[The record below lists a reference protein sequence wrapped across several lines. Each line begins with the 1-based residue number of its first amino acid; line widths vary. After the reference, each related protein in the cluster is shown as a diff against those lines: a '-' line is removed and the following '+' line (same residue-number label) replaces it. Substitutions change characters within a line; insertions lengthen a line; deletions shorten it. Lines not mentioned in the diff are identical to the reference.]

1 MTTIQKALIAAGVVV
16 VVGGIIAAS
25 VLSRPKAK
33 GEEVYM
39 AKAATRDLSS
49 YVQATGRI
57 EARKKVN
64 VQSSVIG
71 EIVDLPV
78 KEGDVVKKGD
88 LLVQID
94 PVRYRQ
100 EVERLESALRSVKIQ
115 VEQAQVALENAE
127 RQYKRNQS
135 LLASSGLVSQQTF
148 EQSELD
154 FRSRSI
160 DLKNLQEQVS
170 QGDAS
175 LAKARD
181 DLSKTTLR
189 SPIDGTVTKLNA
201 EKGEITLTGTMNNPG
216 TVIMIVSDMSEILA
230 TVEVDETRVTQ
241 VEIGQRARIV
251 VDAVGDAHP
260 YTGKVDEIAGSAIQR
275 TGQQSQIFEVKV
287 ALDTVDAKLRPGM
300 TAKARIETQRADHV
314 LTVPIQAVKLR
325 PKKDLDDAAAKGE
338 KKAPPATTSGASA
351 AEPPSPSP
359 SASPSAVS
367 AAAVSASP
375 APVPD
380 GKERSDDTRECIFVV
395 EGGKAK
401 LRAVKTGISDETSV
415 VVVSGLKDGEMVV
428 TGPYRSLRDLKNGD
442 AVKEKKEPEAKD
454 GKDDGKDS
462 SK

>member
-1 MTTIQKALIAAGVVV
+1 MTNAQKILVGAGVVV

-25 VLSRPKAK
+25 VLSRPKEK

-135 LLASSGLVSQQTF
+135 LLASSGLVSQQAF

-154 FRSRSI
+154 FRSRTI

-241 VEIGQRARIV
+241 VELGQPARIV

-260 YTGKVDEIAGSAIQR
+260 YSGKVDEIAGSAIQR

-314 LTVPIQAVKLR
+314 LTVPIQAVMLR
-325 PKKDLDDAAAKGE
+325 PKKDLDDATAKPE
-338 KKAPPATTSGASA
+338 TKAPPATKSGASA

-359 SASPSAVS
+359 SPSAS
-367 AAAVSASP
+367 SSPAAVP
-375 APVPD
+375 G
-380 GKERSDDTRECIFVV
+380 GKEKSDDTRECIFVV

-428 TGPYRSLRDLKNGD
+428 TGPYRSLRDLKSGD
-442 AVKEKKEPEAKD
+442 AVREKKETDGKD
-454 GKDDGKDS
+454 GKGEVQVNVQ
-462 SK
+462 